1 MHRTL
6 VQRLA
11 PVLLVAAILG
21 GCASSAEPAPSTD
34 QRGKAGGHA
43 GPIAITVADSQF
55 QGRPSNLPLDEL
67 KRQIESQSAGAMKVE
82 ILYEAS
88 ADADPPYSDGPVV
101 DKVRSGDFQMAVVP
115 ARAWSAKDVTSMRA
129 LQAPFLFQSDGHVA
143 AALRDRLI
151 TRDLLSGLEGTGV
164 TGLTLFPESLRHL
177 FSYRE
182 PLLTPADVRGKTFQ
196 AIASLETTAIIEALG
211 GQAVY
216 LSDAEW
222 EQGIAAG
229 TIDGTDSGLSIS
241 VRSPLNWESTATGN
255 ASIYAK
261 VVSLVVNTSF
271 WNGLSEEQ
279 RAIIAS
285 AADATREWAIENQ
298 TTDAEAA
305 TAFCEAGGRVVVADR
320 QELEAFREA
329 VQPVYAKLEEDPL
342 TKRAIAA
349 IAALPGQG
357 DAESV
362 APCEP
367 DAPVLEPEGG
377 ALPDGVYRIEATEAF
392 LKADYPDFY
401 PNAEGVYTFTLD
413 DGRWAFDY
421 VSPNGE
427 SDHQSG
433 TYRVSGD
440 DVQWLWDPCCAY
452 PNPVIDATWSVD
464 AEGTLHFVQLSGPP
478 GWAMALPFV
487 RVGDLP

>member
-1 MHRTL
+1 
-6 VQRLA
+6 
-11 PVLLVAAILG
+11 
-21 GCASSAEPAPSTD
+21 
-34 QRGKAGGHA
+34 
-43 GPIAITVADSQF
+43 
-55 QGRPSNLPLDEL
+55 
-67 KRQIESQSAGAMKVE
+67 
-82 ILYEAS
+82 
-88 ADADPPYSDGPVV
+88 
-101 DKVRSGDFQMAVVP
+101 MAVVP
-115 ARAWSAKDVTSMRA
+115 ARAWSAKDVTSMQA

-143 AALRDRLI
+143 AALRDRSI
-151 TRDLLSGLEGTGV
+151 ARDLLSGLEGTGV

-177 FSYRE
+177 FSFRE

-211 GQAVY
+211 GEAVI
-216 LSDAEW
+216 SATPSTSR
-222 EQGIAAG
+222 GIDAG
-229 TIDGTDSGLSIS
+229 TIDGTDSGLFIS
-241 VRSPLNWESTATGN
+241 ARSESNRESTATGN
-255 ASIYAK
+255 AALYAK

-279 RAIIAS
+279 RAIIVD

-298 TTDAEAA
+298 ETDADAA
-305 TAFCEAGGRVVVADR
+305 VAFCKGGGRVVVADR
-320 QELEAFREA
+320 QGLEAFREA
-329 VQPVYAKLEEDPL
+329 VQPVYAELERDPL
-342 TKRAIAA
+342 AKRSIAA
-349 IAALPGQG
+349 IAALSGQG
-357 DAESV
+357 DAASV
-362 APCEP
+362 AACEP

-392 LKADYPDFY
+392 LKAGYPDYY

-413 DGRWAFDY
+413 DGRWSFDY

-433 TYRVSGD
+433 TYRVRGE

-464 AEGTLHFVQLSGPP
+464 ADGTLHFVQLSGPP
-478 GWAMALPFV
+478 DWPMALPFV